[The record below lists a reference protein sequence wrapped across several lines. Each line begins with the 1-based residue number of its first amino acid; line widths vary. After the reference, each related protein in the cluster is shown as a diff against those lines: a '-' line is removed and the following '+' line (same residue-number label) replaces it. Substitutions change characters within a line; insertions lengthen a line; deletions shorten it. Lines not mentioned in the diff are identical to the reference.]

1 VTLATGL
8 DAHLVTMVDGVA
20 FGLVYFCLAA
30 GLAIIFGAADVL
42 NLAHG
47 TLYLGGALLAWR
59 LADGSWLGL
68 ALAVLCALAAGAAA
82 GGLLSAMTAPLAA
95 RGHLDQALLTL
106 GVSLIGAEAFAVSTG
121 GEPLP
126 AAPPAGLAGSLTVA
140 GYAYPVYRLVFIGVA
155 ALLAL
160 GIHLVIERSRLGSL
174 VRATVADREMVA
186 AMGYRPALVL
196 AGLFAAGG
204 ALAVTAGTLAAPLLP
219 AAPGVDEHVLVMS
232 LVVIVIGGIGS
243 IRATLL
249 GALVVGQVDTLGR
262 TLLPAAAGILLFAV
276 MALALVIRP
285 GGVGARLSLSGPVR

>member
-1 VTLATGL
+1 
-8 DAHLVTMVDGVA
+8 
-20 FGLVYFCLAA
+20 
-30 GLAIIFGAADVL
+30 
-42 NLAHG
+42 
-47 TLYLGGALLAWR
+47 
-59 LADGSWLGL
+59 
-68 ALAVLCALAAGAAA
+68 VLCAVLAGAAA

-121 GEPLP
+121 GQPLP

-140 GYAYPVYRLVFIGVA
+140 GYTYPLYRLVFIAVA
-155 ALLAL
+155 GLLAL
-160 GIHLVIERSRLGSL
+160 GIHLTVERSRLGSL

-196 AGLFAAGG
+196 AGLFATGG
-204 ALAVTAGTLAAPLLP
+204 ALALAAGTLAAPLLP

-232 LVVIVIGGIGS
+232 LVVIVIGGVGS

-285 GGVGARLSLSGPVR
+285 GGVGARLAVGR